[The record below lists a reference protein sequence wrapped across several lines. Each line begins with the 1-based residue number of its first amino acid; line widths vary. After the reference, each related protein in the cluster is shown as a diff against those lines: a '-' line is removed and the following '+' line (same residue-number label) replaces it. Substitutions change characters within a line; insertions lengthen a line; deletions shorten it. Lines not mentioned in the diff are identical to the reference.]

1 MLPEA
6 WLRPRGARE
15 HLARAFAALADGAR
29 RAVRFF
35 TDVVGAVFGV

>member
-6 WLRPRGARE
+6 RLRPRGVRA
-15 HLARAFAALADGAR
+15 HLAVAGASLADGAR

-35 TDVVGAVFGV
+35 MDVAGAVFGV